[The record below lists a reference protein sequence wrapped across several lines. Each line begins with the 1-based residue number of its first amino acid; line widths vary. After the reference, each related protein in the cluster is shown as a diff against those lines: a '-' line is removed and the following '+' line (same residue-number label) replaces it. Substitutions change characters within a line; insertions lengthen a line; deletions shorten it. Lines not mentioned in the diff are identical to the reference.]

1 MIRHHVVKGV
11 YCGDAI
17 VVSVGL
23 KTLDNG
29 RVLFRCTKEGLMT
42 NNARVV
48 EQDMVASNGV
58 IHGIDQVLLPDSGTS
73 VCVSVCVSV
82 CMSA

>member
-1 MIRHHVVKGV
+1 MVKGV

-23 KTLDNG
+23 KTLDDG

-73 VCVSVCVSV
+73 LSACLSVCCVF
-82 CMSA
+82 CMSACV